1 MSKTTDAFPGAT
13 GTPEGMMYN
22 GAVFQPVVDKCE
34 GCGRVRD
41 FEGAHYCSSYPMPDA
56 KWSMGACNFATH
68 VKAGAGG
75 ASAKVNPL
83 KASKRA
89 AKGRK

>member
-1 MSKTTDAFPGAT
+1 MSKNTQTFSGAAQ
-13 GTPEGMMYN
+13 TPEGMLYN
-22 GAVFQPVVDKCE
+22 GAIFQPIIDKCE

-41 FEGAHYCSSYPMPDA
+41 FEGSQYCSSYPAPSA
-56 KWSMGACNFATH
+56 KWSMGICNFCTHQRANMSSAT
-68 VKAGAGG
+68 
-75 ASAKVNPL
+75 KVNPL